1 MDQSV
6 NVYQQ
11 DPEALE
17 PLRAGMTQ
25 IVVAH
30 AYNIRLDEMRAPSR
44 LSSKVALAR
53 QIAMYL
59 AHIVFSMT
67 LSEVARGF
75 GRDRSTASY
84 AVQRVEALREDPEL
98 NRTLG
103 WLEAT
108 LRIVV
113 EKAP

>member
-1 MDQSV
+1 MDQSG
-6 NVYQQ
+6 NGYET
-11 DPEALE
+11 PEALE

-30 AYNIRLDEMRAPSR
+30 AYNVRLDEMRAPSR
-44 LSSKVALAR
+44 VSGKVAFAR

-67 LSEVARGF
+67 LAEIGRGF

-84 AVQRVEALREDPEL
+84 AVQRVRRLRRGDEHID
-98 NRTLG
+98 
-103 WLEAT
+103 
-108 LRIVV
+108 
-113 EKAP
+113 